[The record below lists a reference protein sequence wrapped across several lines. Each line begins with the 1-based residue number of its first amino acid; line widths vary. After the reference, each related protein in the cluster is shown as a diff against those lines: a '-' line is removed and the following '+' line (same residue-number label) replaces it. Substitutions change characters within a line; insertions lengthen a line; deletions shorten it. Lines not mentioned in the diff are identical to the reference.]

1 MEYNV
6 NDVVLVRGVAFVL
19 PYIYFPKLR
28 QSNGQLE
35 NSSMAVVESEKLFEC
50 QFKAVIKSKDQKN
63 ILELGDYLYKVEV
76 FGNYNFNLFA
86 SKEGYFTV
94 SDLKRCYQDDILCT
108 KCNSFCY
115 QQCFKIHNSFKCQ
128 KY

>member
-35 NSSMAVVESEKLFEC
+35 NSSMAVESEKLFEC